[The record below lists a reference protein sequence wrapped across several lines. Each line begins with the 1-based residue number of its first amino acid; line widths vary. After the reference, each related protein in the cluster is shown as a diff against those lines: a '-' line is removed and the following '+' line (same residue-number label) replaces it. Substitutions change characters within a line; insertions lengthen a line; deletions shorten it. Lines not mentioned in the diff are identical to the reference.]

1 MKRRDKQRIY
11 EEWAKDWREITV
23 EQFAAK
29 HGTTVAQLDK
39 IIKDGDAAAKRG

>member
-11 EEWAKDWREITV
+11 EEGAKDWREI
-23 EQFAAK
+23 
-29 HGTTVAQLDK
+29 TVAQLDK